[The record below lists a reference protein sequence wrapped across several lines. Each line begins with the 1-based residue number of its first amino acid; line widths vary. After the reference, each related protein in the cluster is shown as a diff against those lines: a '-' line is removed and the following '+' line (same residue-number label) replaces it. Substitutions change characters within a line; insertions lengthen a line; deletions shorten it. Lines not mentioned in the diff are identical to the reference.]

1 MPIYEYRCTACGHQ
15 IEVMQKM
22 SERKLRKCSRCSGR
36 LEKLISRAAFQLRG
50 GGWASEGY
58 AKDKDTDKDKDKKK
72 ASKSESSESSKTKS
86 GDAASDSSPKKA
98 ASV

>member
-22 SERKLRKCSRCSGR
+22 SERPLRKCSRCGGR

-50 GGWASEGY
+50 GGWYSEGY
-58 AKDKDTDKDKDKKK
+58 AKDTDKKK
-72 ASKSESSESSKTKS
+72 ASKSESSDSSTSASKPKS
-86 GDAASDSSPKKA
+86 GDAASEGSPKKTA
-98 ASV
+98 AG

>member
-22 SERKLRKCSRCSGR
+22 SERRLRKCSRCSGR

-50 GGWASEGY
+50 GGWCSEGY
-58 AKDKDTDKDKDKKK
+58 AKDTDKKK
-72 ASKSESSESSKTKS
+72 APKSESSESSKTKS
-86 GDAASDSSPKKA
+86 GDASSDSSPKKA
-98 ASV
+98 ASSG

>member
-22 SERKLRKCSRCSGR
+22 SERRLRKCSRCSGR

-50 GGWASEGY
+50 GGWYSEGY
-58 AKDKDTDKDKDKKK
+58 AKDADKKK
-72 ASKSESSESSKTKS
+72 APKSESSESSKTKS
-86 GDAASDSSPKKA
+86 GDASSDNSPKKA
-98 ASV
+98 ASG